1 MGIVFFFLMILD
13 SHIER
18 KVAVYSPLGKPRWH
32 KRIQYYIFK
41 IRYLQLTNKKINK
54 LPNMKVRQLI
64 QNKYFNEYEL
74 YNINSAK

>member
-1 MGIVFFFLMILD
+1 MILD

-18 KVAVYSPLGKPRWH
+18 KVAVYTPLGNPRWH

-64 QNKYFNEYEL
+64 QSRYFNEYEI
-74 YNINSAK
+74 YNTKTS